1 MIRGFRM
8 TKRLLAGLPLL
19 LALVATDAGAQAAGE
34 AEFQLRLGALLPLTS
49 VETPQV
55 NGTSRLARAPMVGVT
70 WERYVTPHLGV
81 RVGTDA
87 ALTRENHSAEGR
99 RCGTPSGSS
108 LLQGEV
114 GGLLRT
120 ASVRAGVG
128 VGPRWFRVPDYDVQ
142 LIETS
147 CSLAT
152 RHSRSCLRGAVV
164 GSLGTD
170 LRFGERRVIVEMRNV
185 MSRLE
190 GELQH
195 ELGVVLS
202 FPITHP

>member
-1 MIRGFRM
+1 MIHGFQT
-8 TKRLLAGLPLL
+8 TKRLLAGPPLL
-19 LALVATDAGAQAAGE
+19 LALVATDAGAQAAGD
-34 AEFQLRLGALLPLTS
+34 AELQLRLGALLPLTS

-55 NGTSRLARAPMVGVT
+55 NGTSRLAPAPLIGVT
-70 WERYVTPHLGV
+70 WERFVTPRLGV

-87 ALTRENHSAEGR
+87 ALTREDHSAEGR

-108 LLQGEV
+108 LFQGEV

-120 ASVRAGVG
+120 ALVRAGVG
-128 VGPRWFRVPDYDVQ
+128 VGPRWFRLPDSDVQ
-142 LIETS
+142 PIETP

-152 RHSRSCLRGAVV
+152 RHSRSSLRGAVV

-170 LRFGERRVIVEMRNV
+170 LRFGERRVIVEVKNV

-190 GELQH
+190 GEVQH